1 MITVEVNGKS
11 QQLPPGATLELLL
24 QQLALTGK
32 RLAVELNLEVILRSH
47 YPQRLLK
54 TGDRIEIV
62 HAIGGG

>member
-1 MITVEVNGKS
+1 MITLEVNGEHL
-11 QQLPPGATLELLL
+11 QLPPGTTLERLL

-32 RLAVELNLEVILRSH
+32 RLAVELNLEVIPRSH
-47 YPQRLLK
+47 YPQRQLQ